1 MSNFHPIEYID
12 KHAILISN
20 CLNDPED
27 ILKSVSSKVWGID
40 YKQGGKMFG
49 DICYISNTEPKYL
62 DVHEAMLKAANM
74 FLSSTGRNI
83 SDYEY
88 RDPFYKILKWHT
100 PMEAMGQHP
109 DRWEENGQP
118 VIPDVSLVMY
128 LTDDFDGGNLV
139 FKKINKILKPKA
151 GDIVVFNS
159 DIPHGVSEVISGRR
173 ITIQLFL
180 FKKQ

>member
-1 MSNFHPIEYID
+1 MSKFHPIQNID

-20 CLNDPED
+20 CLNDPES
-27 ILKSVSSKVWGID
+27 ILESVSSKVWGID

-49 DICYISNTEPKYL
+49 DICYISYDEPKYS
-62 DVHEAMLKAANM
+62 DIHEAMLKAADI
-74 FLSSTGRNI
+74 FLSLDGRNI

-88 RDPFYKILKWHT
+88 KDSFYKIFKWHT

-109 DRWEENGQP
+109 DKWEENGQP
-118 VIPDVSLVMY
+118 VIPDISLVMY
-128 LTDDFDGGNLV
+128 LTDDFDGGDLV
-139 FKKINKILKPKA
+139 FKEFDITVKPKA

-159 DIPHGVSEVISGRR
+159 NISHGVSEVLAGRR

-180 FKKQ
+180 FKK